1 MNARHTDGTFATNN
15 MGFEI
20 CTCVIQRNGLVF
32 GYFNCS
38 LMHCT
43 VHWRK
48 SVGLSLHAS
57 HICPHVFFS
66 SASFAFESLF
76 NQNFHNNFFPL
87 LQQGTYSMY
96 VDRGRGCGVAATIH
110 LALLYSLGR
119 GKPSN
124 SKTASMNIQRA
135 GCGGDISVVSVK

>member
-1 MNARHTDGTFATNN
+1 MAHLLQTTWVLKFAPVSYRE
-15 MGFEI
+15 MDLCLAI
-20 CTCVIQRNGLVF
+20 LIAHL
-32 GYFNCS
+32 
-38 LMHCT
+38 CT
-43 VHWRK
+43 VLYTGGSLWDF
-48 SVGLSLHAS
+48 LSMRP